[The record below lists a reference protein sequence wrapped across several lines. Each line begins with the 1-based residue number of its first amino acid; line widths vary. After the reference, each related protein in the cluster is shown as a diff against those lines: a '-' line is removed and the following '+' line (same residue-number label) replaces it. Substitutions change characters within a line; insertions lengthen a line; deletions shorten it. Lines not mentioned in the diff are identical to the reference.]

1 MSVQMSSIH
10 NTCLTDRE
18 LLRGDS
24 GVFDETS
31 SSISGHIRGDITPE
45 PPTEAGFL
53 NGIAVDG
60 IFTSTPGVEGIP
72 IRGRKLRGIE
82 LRKEELKAFME
93 VSLKDLLV
101 LVLI

>member
-53 NGIAVDG
+53 NGIAAGDIV
-60 IFTSTPGVEGIP
+60 TSTPGVESIP
-72 IRGRKLRGIE
+72 IRGGKLRGIE
-82 LRKEELKAFME
+82 LRKEELKALME
-93 VSLKDLLV
+93 VSLKDLLNFAFV
-101 LVLI
+101 